1 MCAEAYAIANT
12 MFTNAVSFFNQ
23 GLYGKILD
31 LNDNFCTRVGISKTD
46 FIVPGYEINPM
57 IEKNRE
63 TMVLMAMQKI
73 VVHMVSSYIIRLL

>member
-1 MCAEAYAIANT
+1 ML
-12 MFTNAVSFFNQ
+12 FRNAVSFFNQ

-31 LNDNFCTRVGISKTD
+31 LNDKFSTSVGIWKND
-46 FIVPGYEINPM
+46 FIVPGYETSPL

-73 VVHMVSSYIIRLL
+73 VVHMVSS